1 MYNNSCK
8 YSNNCLWLKEL
19 SVAVWFLWAPVNTG
33 TQVCTLGKWAE
44 TQPHSLSPPF
54 STVLSTQLSSII
66 STTPHPIY
74 PFRPWWWHSSYLQ
87 LHWPGF
93 PECHDPAQ
101 ARSWRESQRH
111 LARHYL
117 RLFNLCLQRETTWG
131 SRDRHLIF
139 ALPDLGDLCYF
150 VPRSLNWAKW
160 MKSSFHDRTVYLTQ
174 VIPELCTQQ
183 SQQKPSLVTLT

>member
-33 TQVCTLGKWAE
+33 TQVCSLGKWAE
-44 TQPHSLSPPF
+44 TQPHSESPF
-54 STVLSTQLSSII
+54 LHCSFHTTQLHSFQQLPIPSTPSGPGGDTALIFSSTGQV
-66 STTPHPIY
+66 S
-74 PFRPWWWHSSYLQ
+74 
-87 LHWPGF
+87 

-101 ARSWRESQRH
+101 ARSWGESQRH

-139 ALPDLGDLCYF
+139 ALPDLRNLCYF
-150 VPRSLNWAKW
+150 VPRPLN
-160 MKSSFHDRTVYLTQ
+160 
-174 VIPELCTQQ
+174 
-183 SQQKPSLVTLT
+183 